1 MGMIGFVILNYK
13 AYEEAAACAVSILK
27 TQTYPDI
34 QIVIVD
40 NGSGNDSVEQLKAR
54 FCGEERVHIIAAEK
68 NLGFAQGNNL
78 GIAYAREHFAPDFV
92 VAANS
97 DIIFEQPDYCQKLF
111 EIYRRKPFAV
121 LGGDIIDE
129 SRTQHFNPVARARV
143 YTIPYLR
150 KQALV
155 SQLKVWMFRA
165 IKVLGGD
172 IIDESRTQHFN
183 PVARARVYTIPYLRK
198 QALVSQLKVW
208 MFRAIKL
215 FHLKKAVAGR
225 YGVAAN
231 EAGADVCGGAK
242 NLTTREVEGRSV
254 AADSRIDE
262 ELYDVLLHGCC
273 LVFSV
278 DFFAELD
285 GFWQE
290 TFLYAEEEILYYLAK
305 KKGLRLL
312 YTPEV
317 TCMHKEAVTTK
328 QLYQDVCDAKI
339 FYFSNVARSYRKFL
353 KLMRE
358 YESPEVT
365 CMHKEAV
372 TTKQLYQDVC
382 DAKIFYFS
390 NVARSYRKFLKLMR
404 EYE

>member
-1 MGMIGFVILNYK
+1 MGTIGFVILNYK
-13 AYEEAAACAVSILK
+13 AYEEAAACAASILK

-54 FCGEERVHIIAAEK
+54 FCGEERVHIITAEK

-121 LGGDIIDE
+121 LGGDVIDA

-143 YTIPYLR
+143 YTIPYMR
-150 KQALV
+150 KQVLV
-155 SQLKVWMFRA
+155 SQLKA
-165 IKVLGGD
+165 
-172 IIDESRTQHFN
+172 
-183 PVARARVYTIPYLRK
+183 
-198 QALVSQLKVW
+198 W

-254 AADSRIDE
+254 PADSRIDE
-262 ELYDVLLHGCC
+262 EIYDVLLHGCC

-358 YESPEVT
+358 YE
-365 CMHKEAV
+365 
-372 TTKQLYQDVC
+372 
-382 DAKIFYFS
+382 
-390 NVARSYRKFLKLMR
+390 
-404 EYE
+404 